1 MASNV
6 LVLKDFKAPQ
16 TLGKHFRLLCLTGA
30 NKGNSYY
37 LQNNRLIVG
46 RGEKVDIQTG
56 DTKTSREH
64 AELTKVKD
72 TYVITDLGS
81 QNGIIVNE
89 QKHKKVALVD
99 GDKIILG
106 QTVYKFNIL
115 NLDENDIKTPGS
127 ARQIKEIKNTSIA
140 PKKNNSKMLVIIL
153 GGAALFYLFSGD
165 ESTSTNPNSGGRKD
179 KSRMSEVSDEYA
191 QAIDKKKSIE
201 DKEIEEKVN
210 QFIQKGLREFR
221 EGNYFRAIEEF
232 NNALRESPNHGR
244 ASFYLNRTKQALDRE
259 IEGHELKGR
268 QEWDSLKMDSAISSY
283 CSIQRLLQNY
293 PEDERYKEA
302 DENIKRLE
310 EKLGM
315 EKGAVK
321 CF

>member
-16 TLGKHFRLLCLTGA
+16 TSGKHFRLLCLTGA

-46 RGEKVDIQTG
+46 RGDKVDIQTG

-81 QNGIIVNE
+81 QNGIIVND
-89 QKHKKVALVD
+89 QKHKKVTLAE

-106 QTVYKFNIL
+106 QTVYKFNIII
-115 NLDENDIKTPGS
+115 LDEADLPAKDSTRDAKFKKT
-127 ARQIKEIKNTSIA
+127 QISL
-140 PKKNNSKMLVIIL
+140 PVKNNTKLYVIVL
-153 GGAALFYLFSGD
+153 TVMALFYLFSGD
-165 ESTSTNPNSGGRKD
+165 DQDSRSVNQQGAKD
-179 KSRMSEVSDEYA
+179 KTKMNEVADDYA
-191 QAIDKKKSIE
+191 QAIDKKKNME
-201 DKEIEEKVN
+201 DKEVEDKVN
-210 QFIQKGLREFR
+210 LFIQKGLREFR

-268 QEWDSLKMDSAISSY
+268 QEWDAFKIDSAISSY
-283 CSIQRLLQNY
+283 CAIERLLQNY
-293 PEDERYKEA
+293 PEDERFKEA
-302 DENIKRLE
+302 DENIRRLE
-310 EKLGM
+310 EKLAM
-315 EKGAVK
+315 EKGAIK

>member
-1 MASNV
+1 
-6 LVLKDFKAPQ
+6 
-16 TLGKHFRLLCLTGA
+16 
-30 NKGNSYY
+30 
-37 LQNNRLIVG
+37 LQNNRLIIG

-56 DTKTSREH
+56 DSKTSREH
-64 AELTKVKD
+64 AELMKVKD
-72 TYVITDLGS
+72 SYVITDLGS
-81 QNGIIVNE
+81 QNGVIVNE
-89 QKHKKVALVD
+89 QKHKKVTLVE

-106 QTVYKFNIL
+106 QTVYKFNII
-115 NLDENDIKTPGS
+115 NLDANDIKVPTS
-127 ARQIKEIKNTSIA
+127 TKEIRKSSSSSAEA
-140 PKKNNSKMLVIIL
+140 PKKNPKIIIILVAAAAFFYFLNGDENADTNSDSKVRKDRSKM
-153 GGAALFYLFSGD
+153 
-165 ESTSTNPNSGGRKD
+165 N
-179 KSRMSEVSDEYA
+179 EVADEYA

-259 IEGHELKGR
+259 IEGHQLKGR

-283 CSIQRLLQNY
+283 CSIERLLQNY
-293 PEDERYKEA
+293 PEDERFKEA